1 MTSNDSLSRRSI
13 LKGSLGLAAT
23 ATAVIATGNA
33 LGEEL
38 SLPKLPSA
46 DPLGNAS
53 NETYWNQI
61 ANLYQL
67 SPKFINLENGFYG
80 VLPKPVLAEYQRHIS
95 VLNENSSFYLRQN
108 YAADADKIR
117 AQIAAIGGVSPEE
130 IAITRG
136 ATEALQNLVSNYTKL
151 KAGDSVLYSDLDYDS
166 TQANID
172 YLKEVRGIK
181 VVKINI
187 PEPAT
192 YDSIIETYRNAFA
205 SNAGIKLVL
214 LTHIN
219 HKTGLAIPVPEIAK
233 LAKAKGIDVLVD
245 AAHSWGH
252 LDFKI
257 PELNA
262 DFAAFNLHKWIGAP
276 LGVGFLYIRKDRL
289 ADIHPHLVIETA
301 GTDDIR
307 SRVHT
312 GTTNT
317 ANILTVPAALNF
329 HQQIGAANKAARL
342 RYLRDYWVSRAKK
355 EVKGIQILTPDDTR
369 LYGAITSFRLNG
381 KTSKADNQ
389 EIAKR
394 LREQY
399 GIFTV
404 ARGGAASGDSVR
416 VTPAIFTR
424 PKDLDRLVSAL
435 KEIAQA

>member
-1 MTSNDSLSRRSI
+1 MSNNDALSRRSI
-13 LKGSLGLAAT
+13 LKGSLGVAVGASALAAT
-23 ATAVIATGNA
+23 GKTLADESII
-33 LGEEL
+33 
-38 SLPKLPSA
+38 PKLLSG
-46 DPLGNAS
+46 DPINNAS

-80 VLPKPVLAEYQRHIS
+80 VLPKPVLAEYQRQIS

-117 AQIAAIGGVSPEE
+117 AQIAEFGGVSPDE

-151 KAGDSVLYSDLDYDS
+151 KPGDTVLYSDLDYDS

-172 YLKEVRGIK
+172 YLKETRGIK
-181 VVKINI
+181 VTKITI

-205 SNAGIKLVL
+205 ANTGIKLVL

-219 HKTGLAIPVPEIAK
+219 HKTGLAIPVPEISK

-257 PELNA
+257 PDLNA

-289 ADIHPHLVIETA
+289 TDIHPHLVTETA
-301 GTDDIR
+301 GPDDIR

-317 ANILTVPAALNF
+317 ANVLTIPAALNF
-329 HQQIGAANKAARL
+329 HQQIGIANKSARL
-342 RYLRDYWVSRAKK
+342 RYLRDYWVTRAKK
-355 EVKGIQILTPDDTR
+355 EVKGIQILTPDDSR

-381 KTSKADNQ
+381 KTSKTDNQ

-404 ARGGAASGDSVR
+404 ARGGPASGDSVR
-416 VTPAIFTR
+416 VTPSIFTR
-424 PKDLDRLVSAL
+424 PKDLDRLVVAL
-435 KEIAQA
+435 KEIAQG